1 MKIRTDFVTNS
12 SSSSFVALEIESPLL
27 SDIIASY
34 SKALADRNPDSAD
47 SFPLQVNSDG
57 GVSFMDEEGFNFTDV
72 PGSMENLVQ
81 HLCTGIDELADSDTV
96 TQNEALALIRVLKA
110 HEEQIAE
117 NTQRVYWTFTDQGW
131 DEFCD
136 PLSLDQQSIDA
147 VRKEIADS
155 EHRPLDTVTEDDYL
169 QYVRSMGMWMM
180 SEQTFVY
187 NRDKNIEE
195 YQSDRY
201 LDC

>member
-47 SFPLQVNSDG
+47 SFPLQVNLDG

-147 VRKEIADS
+147 VRKEIADN

>member
-34 SKALADRNPDSAD
+34 SKALADRNPDAAD
-47 SFPLQVNSDG
+47 SFPLQANTDG
-57 GVSFMDEEGFNFTDV
+57 GVSLMDEEGFNFTDV
-72 PGSMENLVQ
+72 PSSMENLVQ

-110 HEEQIAE
+110 HEDQISE
-117 NTQRVYWTFTDQGW
+117 NTQKVFWTYTDQGW

-136 PLSLDQQSIDA
+136 PLSLDLQSIDT
-147 VRKEIADS
+147 VRKEIADN

-180 SEQTFVY
+180 REQTFVY
-187 NRDKNIEE
+187 NRDKNLEE